1 MELEQRIQS
10 EILDNPA
17 LEEGKE
23 MPDNEDDNTEYA
35 ENEDENTESNEDFS
49 LGDYSNEDDI
59 PDYKLQEHNPVSY
72 THLDVYKR
80 QVMKAMPPI

>member
-1 MELEQRIQS
+1 
-10 EILDNPA
+10 
-17 LEEGKE
+17 

-59 PDYKLQEHNPVSY
+59 PDYKLQEHNRSKEGVAEEIPFSDAVSFS
-72 THLDVYKR
+72 TVAADGAATVASGW
-80 QVMKAMPPI
+80 VVSVSGMVV